1 MFLTHACTSRSTV
14 EFAREV
20 AETKAMD
27 DALNRLEGMF
37 TGTDPREEGLAPR
50 RGDTTTKSGSF
61 TQSTTSSN
69 SEVCR
74 VADIINLFLK
84 LLKFLKFS

>member
-1 MFLTHACTSRSTV
+1 MTCRSTV

-37 TGTDPREEGLAPR
+37 TGVDPREEVMAPR
-50 RGDTTTKSGSF
+50 RGENAGMKSGSF
-61 TQSTTSSN
+61 TGTPPIRN
-69 SEVCR
+69 EVCVER
-74 VADIINLFLK
+74 L
-84 LLKFLKFS
+84 